1 MRLSSFT
8 QIGGRFARNGTQLRA
23 KNDKVCT
30 IDLVLFSRIAWNFEC
45 ICLRH
50 LQTYLIYFCCF
61 DYKKRFLTSN
71 AMNASSHFVLPI
83 CVNSKNQ
90 SRISKQCKVRAY
102 YSINLK
108 FCVSITKWLENKH
121 SKFQLISLEND
132 GYRAVKLGSAF
143 FYHLVLIKY
152 SWLGNR

>member
-1 MRLSSFT
+1 M
-8 QIGGRFARNGTQLRA
+8 
-23 KNDKVCT
+23 KV
-30 IDLVLFSRIAWNFEC
+30 
-45 ICLRH
+45 
-50 LQTYLIYFCCF
+50 
-61 DYKKRFLTSN
+61 
-71 AMNASSHFVLPI
+71 SSHFVLPI

-90 SRISKQCKVRAY
+90 SRISKPCKVRAY

-143 FYHLVLIKY
+143 FFITWYFGFLLFY
-152 SWLGNR
+152 GNFCGF